1 MEAVVSQLS
10 LYCSNAGLGIPFLP
24 HPAHSFLPL
33 ALLVKLHKELHQGMG
48 LAEVSHLPFFVVFFF
63 FPAGSISGLVHH
75 VAALTTRPAQ
85 WVGMSK
91 LAALP

>member
-1 MEAVVSQLS
+1 MSHCLWSVRPLSPELLVWLKAMEAVVSQLS

-33 ALLVKLHKELHQGMG
+33 ALLVKLHEELHQGMD

-63 FPAGSISGLVHH
+63 FQLDPFLV
-75 VAALTTRPAQ
+75 
-85 WVGMSK
+85 
-91 LAALP
+91 